1 MTLRDRWRMTWS
13 DLGLPVP
20 PPSVL
25 EDLLARY
32 SEASRAYHTTQHLEE
47 CFAQF
52 ALASHLSSH
61 SGEVQ
66 VALWFHDAIYDTR
79 AQDNEERSANL
90 ARESL
95 CAAGVSLEIAE
106 HVHELVMATRHDALP
121 EEPDAQLVV
130 DIDLS
135 ILAATT
141 ERFTEYEKQI
151 RAEYSWVPEPSYRE
165 GRARILASL
174 LGRKSIYSTP
184 WFYGR
189 LEQRAR
195 DNLSRS
201 LQGLAV

>member
-1 MTLRDRWRMTWS
+1 MQES
-13 DLGLPVP
+13 IV
-20 PPSVL
+20 
-25 EDLLARY
+25 ARY
-32 SEASRAYHTTQHLEE
+32 SEPSRAYHTLQHLRE
-47 CFAQF
+47 CFAHLALAF
-52 ALASHLSSH
+52 ALTTRLP
-61 SGEVQ
+61 EVQ
-66 VALWFHDAIYDTR
+66 LALWFHDAIYDTR
-79 AQDNEERSANL
+79 AQDNEERSANW

-95 CAAGVSLEIAE
+95 CAAGASTETAE
-106 HVHELVMATRHDALP
+106 HVHQLVMATRHNALP
-121 EEPDAQLVV
+121 EDPDAQLVV

-165 GRARILASL
+165 GRARILANF
-174 LGRKSIYSTP
+174 LGRKSIYSTH